1 MLNRI
6 SINNYALID
15 ELSIDFKNGFTS
27 ITGETGAGKS
37 ILISALG
44 LILGERVEM
53 KAIANI
59 DKKCIVEGEFN
70 ITNYNLENFFVK
82 NDLDYINPTFIRR
95 EITPSGR
102 TRSFVNDTPVS
113 LNLLK
118 SLGSFLIDIHSQHQ
132 TLLLNSQDYQLK
144 LVDKYCNHF
153 DLELQFKSEFKSY
166 INQKNKLDEL
176 VENEKQMSKE
186 FDYKKFLLDELNDAK
201 LTLDDKLIE
210 EELNKLENFEE
221 IQQKLNQIL
230 KISETDDISVSSLLS
245 NIVVTLDS
253 IRKNDSSIDTLNS
266 RFNSIWIEFKDC
278 ISELENL
285 SSNYNVDFSLRDLLS
300 LQERFSLINKL
311 LQKHRVHS
319 IEDLL
324 KIQSNLLIEIENH
337 INIDSSI
344 ELLKKD
350 CEKAFENASKT
361 AKKIT
366 KNRLNVL
373 PKIERKL
380 HSLLASLGMPNALVK
395 ITSNSFDKLNI
406 KGYEYF
412 TIYFSSNKG
421 VKPMEISNIASG
433 GELSRL
439 MLCFKYILARKTNL
453 PTIIFD
459 EIDSGVSGKIAHKM
473 ADLMTQMSNSMQV
486 ISITHL
492 PQVAA
497 KGSVH
502 LLVSKL
508 ESLNKEQTIIKELS
522 PDERI
527 YELAKMLSGKSI
539 TNSSLSNAKD
549 LLNT

>member
-15 ELSIDFKNGFTS
+15 ELSIDLKKGFTS

-70 ITNYNLENFFVK
+70 IINYNLENFFVK

-132 TLLLNSQDYQLK
+132 TLLLNSKDYQLK
-144 LVDKYCNHF
+144 LVDTYCNHF
-153 DLELQFKSEFKSY
+153 DLELKFKSEFKSY
-166 INQKNKLDEL
+166 INQKNKLNEL
-176 VENEKQMSKE
+176 VENEKQMSRE

-201 LTLDDKLIE
+201 LTLEDKLIE

-230 KISETDDISVSSLLS
+230 KLSETDDISVSSLLS
-245 NIVVTLDS
+245 KIVVTLDS

-311 LQKHRVHS
+311 LQKHRVNS

-324 KIQSNLLIEIENH
+324 TIQSNLLIEIENH
-337 INIDSSI
+337 LNIDSSI

-366 KNRLNVL
+366 KNRLSVL
-373 PKIERKL
+373 PKIEKEL
-380 HSLLASLGMPNALVK
+380 NSLLASLGMPNALVK
-395 ITSNSFDKLNI
+395 IISNSFDKLNI
-406 KGYEYF
+406 KGHEYF
-412 TIYFSSNKG
+412 TFHFSSNKG
-421 VKPMEISNIASG
+421 IKPMEISNIASG

-453 PTIIFD
+453 PTVIFD
-459 EIDSGVSGKIAHKM
+459 EIDSGVSGEIAHKM